1 MAKRSHYWLIA
12 VLALISLRLSA
23 DTMIQETSYY
33 TYKQVN
39 KEKKGF
45 NNNQTEE
52 VILGNDCHLHKTEEL

>member
-1 MAKRSHYWLIA
+1 
-12 VLALISLRLSA
+12 
-23 DTMIQETSYY
+23 MIQETSYY

-52 VILGNDCHLHKTEEL
+52 VILGNDWHLHKTEEL